1 MMKMKKPELL
11 SPAGGYE
18 ALVAAVQSGADAVYM
33 GFGAFNARRSAK
45 NFTDE
50 EFASAVAYCHLRGVR
65 VFLTLNTLLT
75 DRELPLALDAA
86 RTACRLG
93 VDSVLVQDWG
103 LFDLLRQA
111 LPDLPL
117 HASTQ
122 MSVFTG
128 GGVRELYEDG
138 CERVVIARECS
149 KEDTASACKACPAEV
164 EIFGH
169 GALCMCYSGQCEFS
183 ALIGGR
189 SGNRGTCAQ
198 PCRLPYGY
206 GRFESTRYPLS
217 LKDNCLAGEL
227 DELRRMGVASIK
239 IEGRMKRPEY
249 VAAVTE
255 IYARLLREHRTPTKD
270 EQKKLALAFS
280 RDGFTEGYYRGVR
293 GREMFGTRP
302 ENARWP
308 EDWFS
313 EVRTRYEKENLR
325 LVPLAL
331 NCTIRAG
338 EPMHLTAEDADG
350 HAVTVTGAIPEA
362 ARSRAVTAEEVETR
376 LRKTGGTAFS
386 AAQCAV
392 SLDGGLAVSAG
403 ALNALR
409 REALAQM
416 EAQRTAVPKRRV
428 FDFVPPT
435 IVKNSADKPLLTVS
449 LHRAEQLSE
458 ELIALAP
465 ARVYVPVELLA
476 QLDLSPHLGRTEFF
490 AVLPRIY
497 RTQDEPILRALLE
510 DAAKKGVTGVSIGN
524 LGHLPLAR
532 GLDCKL
538 HGGWAL
544 NVYNSAALAFWKEQG
559 LSSACVSFE
568 LRDAQI
574 RDLSKCLPCEAIVY
588 GRLPLMLTENCLN
601 ANAFGCRYFTERPA
615 SVPCDGACA
624 SAPELTDRRG
634 EHFPVLRAWGCRSE
648 IENGKILY
656 LADKSKDW
664 QTLGLRFA
672 QLRFTT
678 ESASECVR
686 VLRAYLGKTVE
697 APENI
702 TRGLFYRGA
711 E

>member
-1 MMKMKKPELL
+1 MALELL
-11 SPAGGYE
+11 SPAGSPE
-18 ALVAAVQSGADAVYM
+18 ALRAAVQSGCGAVYL
-33 GFGAFNARRSAK
+33 GWGSFNARRSAK
-45 NFTDE
+45 NFSDE
-50 EFASAVAYCHLRGVR
+50 EFADAIRYCHLRGVR

-103 LFDLLRQA
+103 LFALLREA

-122 MSVFTG
+122 MSVFTAG
-128 GGVRELYEDG
+128 GANEVYGDG

-149 KEDTASACKACPAEV
+149 REDTAAICKACPAEI

-169 GALCMCYSGQCEFS
+169 GALCMCYSGQCEMS

-198 PCRLPYGY
+198 PCRLPYGFS
-206 GRFESTRYPLS
+206 GRADGHPLS
-217 LKDNCLAGEL
+217 LKDANLAPFVPEMM
-227 DELRRMGVASIK
+227 DMGVACLK

-313 EVRTRYEKENLR
+313 EIRARYEKENLR
-325 LVPLAL
+325 LVPLTL
-331 NCTIRAG
+331 ECTIRAG

-350 HAVTVTGAIPEA
+350 HAVTVTGAVPEA

-386 AAQCAV
+386 AAHCTIT
-392 SLDGGLAVSAG
+392 LDGGLAVSAG

-416 EAQRTAVPKRRV
+416 EAQRTAVPERRV
-428 FDFVPPT
+428 FNFVPPKT
-435 IVKNSADKPLLTVS
+435 VKNSADKPLLTVS

-476 QLDLSPHLGRTEFF
+476 QLDLAPYRGRTEFF
-490 AVLPRIY
+490 ALLPRIY

-510 DAAKKGVTGVSIGN
+510 DAAKKGVTGVSLAN

-538 HGGWAL
+538 HGGWPL
-544 NVYNSAALAFWKEQG
+544 NLYNSAALAFWKEQG

-686 VLRAYLGKTVE
+686 VLRAYQGETVE

>member
-1 MMKMKKPELL
+1 MTTELL
-11 SPAGGYE
+11 APAGGQE

-33 GFGAFNARRSAK
+33 GFGAFNARRSAR
-45 NFTDE
+45 NFSDE
-50 EFASAVAYCHLRGVR
+50 EFRAAVSYCHLRGVK
-65 VFLTLNTLLT
+65 VYLTLNTLVT
-75 DRELPLALDAA
+75 DRELPALAAEA
-86 RTACRLG
+86 RTASECG
-93 VDSVLVQDWG
+93 VDAILVQDWG
-103 LFDLLRQA
+103 VLATLQKII
-111 LPDLPL
+111 PDVPL

-122 MSVFTG
+122 MSLHTLS
-128 GGVRELYEDG
+128 GVKESARLGMTRAVLARELSRG
-138 CERVVIARECS
+138 
-149 KEDTASACKACPAEV
+149 
-164 EIFGH
+164 EISEICANSPIEIETFVH
-169 GALCMCYSGQCEFS
+169 GALCMCYSGQCEMS
-183 ALIGGR
+183 AVIGRR
-189 SGNRGTCAQ
+189 SGNRGACAQ
-198 PCRLPYGY
+198 PCRLPYGFS
-206 GRFESTRYPLS
+206 GKANAHPLS
-217 LKDNCLAGEL
+217 LKDANLAPFVPEMM
-227 DELRRMGVASIK
+227 DMGVACLK

-313 EVRTRYEKENLR
+313 EIRARYEKENLR
-325 LVPLAL
+325 LVPLTL
-331 NCTIRAG
+331 ECTIRAG
-338 EPMHLTAEDADG
+338 QPMTLTAEDADG
-350 HAVTVTGAIPEA
+350 HRVTVTGAVPEA
-362 ARSRAVTAEEVETR
+362 ARNRALTAEEVETR
-376 LRKTGGTAFS
+376 LKKTGGTAFS

-392 SLDGGLAVSAG
+392 ALDGGLAVSAG

-409 REALAQM
+409 REALALM
-416 EAQRTAVPKRRV
+416 EAQRTAVPKRRI

-465 ARVYVPVELLA
+465 ARVYVPVELLP
-476 QLDLSPHLGRTEFF
+476 QLDLSPYLGKSEFF

-510 DAAKKGVTGVSIGN
+510 DAAKKGVTGVSLAN
-524 LGHLPLAR
+524 LGHLSL
-532 GLDCKL
+532 
-538 HGGWAL
+538 
-544 NVYNSAALAFWKEQG
+544 
-559 LSSACVSFE
+559 E
-568 LRDAQI
+568 LRDAQL

-588 GRLPLMLTENCLN
+588 GRLPLMVTENCLN
-601 ANAFGCRYFTERPA
+601 ANESGCRYFKERPA
-615 SVPCDGACA
+615 SVPADGACA
-624 SAPELTDRRG
+624 SAPEMTDRRG

-656 LADKSKDW
+656 LVDKSQDW
-664 QTLGLRFA
+664 QSLGLRFA

-686 VLRAYLGKTVE
+686 VLRAYQGETVE

>member
-1 MMKMKKPELL
+1 MMELL
-11 SPAGGYE
+11 SPAGGFDS
-18 ALVAAVQSGADAVYM
+18 LIAAVQTGADAVYM

-50 EFASAVAYCHLRGVR
+50 EFASAVSYCHLRGVR

-75 DRELPLALDAA
+75 DRELPGAA
-86 RTACRLG
+86 ELLRKASRLG
-93 VDSVLVQDWG
+93 ADAVLIQDWG
-103 LFDLLRQA
+103 VWQLARQA
-111 LPDLPL
+111 APELPL

-122 MSVFTG
+122 MSLHTLG
-128 GGVRELYEDG
+128 GARRAAELG
-138 CERVVIARECS
+138 LTRVVLARDS
-149 KEDTASACKACPAEV
+149 PVEV
-164 EIFGH
+164 EVFAH
-169 GALCMCYSGQCEFS
+169 GALCMCYSGQCALS
-183 ALIGGR
+183 AVIGGR

-198 PCRLPYGY
+198 PCRLPYGVNAPAA
-206 GRFESTRYPLS
+206 GGHPLS
-217 LKDNCLAGEL
+217 LKDANLSPYLQEL
-227 DELRRMGVASIK
+227 EGMGVACLK
-239 IEGRMKRPEY
+239 LEGRMKRPEY

-313 EVRTRYEKENLR
+313 EIRARYEKENLR

-338 EPMHLTAEDADG
+338 EPMTLTAEDADG
-350 HAVTVTGAIPEA
+350 HRVTVTGAVPEA

-392 SLDGGLAVSAG
+392 ALDGGLAVSAG

-435 IVKNSADKPLLTVS
+435 IVKNGADKPLLTVS
-449 LHRAEQLSE
+449 LHRAAQLSE
-458 ELIALAP
+458 ELIALSP

-532 GLDCKL
+532 GLDAAL
-538 HGGWAL
+538 HGGWPL
-544 NVYNSAALAFWKEQG
+544 NLYNSAALAFWKEQG

-686 VLRAYLGKTVE
+686 VLRAYQGETVE